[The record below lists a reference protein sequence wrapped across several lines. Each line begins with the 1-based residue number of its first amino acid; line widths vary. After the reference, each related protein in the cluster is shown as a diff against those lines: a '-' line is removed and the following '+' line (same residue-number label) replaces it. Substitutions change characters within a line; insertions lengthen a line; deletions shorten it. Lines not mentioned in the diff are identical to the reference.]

1 MLIILLHSETKHS
14 GHLSRKF
21 SVAKETKSVHISNDG
36 EMQKVSLIL
45 KPLLPGAIESHENKK
60 EERGRK
66 ECFQKHHISLSC
78 FLLMWYA
85 ADCKYSI
92 HNKAET
98 LSTRNIARE

>member
-60 EERGRK
+60 RRRRTERMLPK
-66 ECFQKHHISLSC
+66 APYIA
-78 FLLMWYA
+78 FLFFI
-85 ADCKYSI
+85 DVVRC
-92 HNKAET
+92 
-98 LSTRNIARE
+98 